1 MSALVCPHLGVCLW
15 LWLGV
20 AVGLGQ
26 RQGKDVAGVLPGK
39 VAPVRA
45 QPQPRPHP
53 PGAQAPLL
61 CLLFLTLPGSRRPK
75 PKSCS

>member
-1 MSALVCPHLGVCLW
+1 MVHDLVSHRRCATSALVCPHLGVCLW

-39 VAPVRA
+39 VAQSAPS
-45 QPQPRPHP
+45 PGPGHTRPGHSP
-53 PGAQAPLL
+53 HCSA
-61 CLLFLTLPGSRRPK
+61 
-75 PKSCS
+75 SCS